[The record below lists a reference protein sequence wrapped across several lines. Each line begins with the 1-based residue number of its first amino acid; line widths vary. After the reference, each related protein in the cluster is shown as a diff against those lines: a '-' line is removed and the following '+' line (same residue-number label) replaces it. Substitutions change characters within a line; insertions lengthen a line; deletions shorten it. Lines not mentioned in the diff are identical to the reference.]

1 MQHACSMHTDAL
13 NMHVTCMQHVCSMN
27 AVCMQ
32 HASSI
37 HVYIKHAACMY
48 AAKIKNNVQQ
58 TILVLCN
65 KAVAHMLH
73 AEFAATG
80 KSK

>member
-1 MQHACSMHTDAL
+1 MQYACSMQAAY
-13 NMHVTCMQHVCSMN
+13 MQHVCSMH
-27 AVCMQ
+27 AARMQ
-32 HASSI
+32 